1 MTMRM
6 SKSATADFF
15 KKAGQ
20 TYESAEIEV
29 NTYTIH
35 AISCGDKSKPALV
48 FIHGSPGS
56 WDAFKSYLVDKRLL
70 EKYYLVSI
78 DRPGFGYSDFGEA
91 QPLAFQT
98 ALIHEALQKLKLK
111 NISLVGHSMGGPIVC
126 DLAAQHTERYDRI
139 FVLSGSVDPAAEKP
153 EKWRKIIKSKAVRY
167 FVPTVLRASNDELFW
182 LKTDLYD
189 LENRLK
195 NIVASVT
202 VIHGTNDRL
211 VPYANVEFMKKALK
225 NAKNLNVITIDKA
238 DHFIPWTNYEEIV
251 GAILAPHSQ
260 NK

>member
-1 MTMRM
+1 MRM
-6 SKSATADFF
+6 SKNETADFF

-20 TYESAEIEV
+20 SYASSEIEI
-29 NTYTIH
+29 NTYTMH
-35 AISCGDKSKPALV
+35 AVSCGDKSKPALV

-98 ALIHEALQKLKLK
+98 ALIHETLQKLNLK

-126 DLAAQHTERYDRI
+126 DLAAQHTERYERI
-139 FVLSGSVDPAAEKP
+139 FVLAGSVDPAAEKP

-167 FVPTVLRASNDELFW
+167 FVPTALRASNDELFW

-195 NIVASVT
+195 KIVAAVT
-202 VIHGTNDRL
+202 IIHGTNDRL
-211 VPYANVEFMKKALK
+211 VPYSNVAFLKNALL
-225 NAKNLNVITIDKA
+225 NAKNLDIITIDKA
-238 DHFIPWTNYEEIV
+238 DHFIPWTHYEEIV
-251 GAILAPHSQ
+251 TAILAANPG